1 MMLSPA
7 DALAWADPWLAPW
20 WSAWG
25 VPVSQLEAVAFV
37 LSLIMVALNLKV
49 SHWAWPFSVTSSL
62 LYGVLFARSRL
73 YGEAALQVL
82 FVLLSLWGW
91 WRWWQ
96 GRGTDV
102 PALGVQCMRWPARA
116 LAVLAWAVMWPAL
129 GLLLARVT
137 DSDVPYLDALPTAGS
152 VVGQVLLGVKMWEN
166 WPCWLA
172 VNLLSM
178 ALFAHKGL
186 WLTVCL
192 YGVFALLSAVGWRQ
206 WQHLLRGEAAPG
218 AQP

>member
-1 MMLSPA
+1 MAVSLA
-7 DALAWADPWLAPW
+7 EALAWADPWLAPW

-25 VPVSQLEAVAFV
+25 VPVSQLEALAFV
-37 LSLIMVALNLKV
+37 LSLIMVGLNLRV
-49 SHWAWPFSVTSSL
+49 SHWAWPFSVLSSL

-73 YGEAALQVL
+73 YGEAGLQVL

-91 WRWWQ
+91 WCWWRGREASGPAQ
-96 GRGTDV
+96 GV
-102 PALGVQCMRWPARA
+102 RA
-116 LAVLAWAVMWPAL
+116 MGWRACGLSMLSWAVMWPAL

-137 DSDVPYLDALPTAGS
+137 DSDVPYADALPTAGS
-152 VVGQVLLGVKMWEN
+152 VVGQVLLGLKRVEN
-166 WPCWLA
+166 WPCWLL

-192 YGVFALLSAVGWRQ
+192 YGLFAALSVVGWRQ
-206 WQHLLRGEAAPG
+206 WHALVKRGDVA
-218 AQP
+218 

>member
-1 MMLSPA
+1 MTVSLA

-20 WSAWG
+20 CSAWG
-25 VPVSQLEAVAFV
+25 VPVSQLEAMAFV
-37 LSLIMVALNLKV
+37 LSLIMVGLNLRV
-49 SHWAWPFSVTSSL
+49 SHWAWPFSVLSSL

-73 YGEAALQVL
+73 YGEASLQVV

-91 WRWWQ
+91 WCWWRDRNARTLAQ
-96 GRGTDV
+96 GVRSM
-102 PALGVQCMRWPARA
+102 AWAARCV
-116 LAVLAWAVMWPAL
+116 AVLSWALVWPAL

-137 DSDVPYLDALPTAGS
+137 DSDVPYADALPTAGS
-152 VVGQVLLGVKMWEN
+152 LVGQVLLGLKRVEN
-166 WPCWLA
+166 WPCWLL

-192 YGVFALLSAVGWRQ
+192 YGLFAALSVVGWRQ
-206 WQHLLRGEAAPG
+206 WQGLIKHGEQA
-218 AQP
+218 